1 MSEPSPQ
8 SYLAHLAIIMDGN
21 GRWAEKRGL
30 ARNMGHKAGTETAR
44 AIVQECLDMGIPY
57 LTLFT
62 FSQENWK
69 RPADEVSHIFGLL
82 VDYISKEIPTLASK
96 GVRLHILGETA
107 GLPFATRKA
116 LDMALNHTRDCSRMV
131 LNLALN
137 YSGREEL
144 ARACRRCVQDGLAPE
159 AITPEAIA
167 DRLYTNGQP
176 DPDLIIRTS
185 GELRL
190 SNFLLFQSAHSE
202 LYFTDTLWPDF
213 SPEELCK
220 AVESFKIRKRRFGGL
235 DALNIGESSE

>member
-1 MSEPSPQ
+1 MSEPSFL
-8 SYLAHLAIIMDGN
+8 SHLAIIMDGN

-30 ARNMGHKAGTETAR
+30 ARNKGHKAGTEAAR
-44 AIVQECLDMGIPY
+44 VIVQECLDIGIPY

-82 VDYISKEIPTLASK
+82 VEYISKEIPTLADK

-107 GLPFATRKA
+107 SLPFATRKA
-116 LDMALNHTRDCSRMV
+116 LEMALGRTKNCSRMV

-137 YSGREEL
+137 YSGKEEL
-144 ARACRRCVQDGLAPE
+144 ARACRLCLQDGLSPE
-159 AITPEAIA
+159 DITPEAIA
-167 DRLYTNGQP
+167 DRLYTSGQP

-202 LYFTDTLWPDF
+202 LYFTNTLWPDF
-213 SPEELCK
+213 TPDEMHNAL
-220 AVESFKIRKRRFGGL
+220 ESFKGRKRRFGGL
-235 DALNIGESSE
+235 DAPGIGESSE

>member
-1 MSEPSPQ
+1 MSEPFP
-8 SYLAHLAIIMDGN
+8 LTHLAIIMDGN
-21 GRWAEKRGL
+21 GRWAENRGL
-30 ARNMGHKAGTETAR
+30 ARNVGHKAGTEAAR
-44 AIVQECLDMGIPY
+44 AIVQECLQLGIPY

-69 RPADEVSHIFGLL
+69 RPTDEVNHIFSLL
-82 VDYISKEIPTLASK
+82 VEYIGREIPTLASK

-107 GLPFATRKA
+107 ALPFATRKA
-116 LDMALNHTRDCSRMV
+116 LDMALSRTRDCTRMV

-137 YSGREEL
+137 YSGKEEL
-144 ARACRRCVQDGLAPE
+144 ARACRLCLQDKVAAE

-167 DRLYTNGQP
+167 ARLYTGGQP

-202 LYFTDTLWPDF
+202 LFFTDTLWPDF
-213 SPEELCK
+213 SPDELHK
-220 AVESFKIRKRRFGGL
+220 ALESFKGRKRRFGGL
-235 DALNIGESSE
+235 DAQLCTTPELSA